1 MALTVRT
8 KKEVVTEFRCTEILR
23 AARVVFAKKGYHAT
37 TVDEIAEV
45 ADVSKGTIYLYFPSK
60 LEVFVATVRQ
70 GMVEL
75 QELTAKRMNTVG
87 TAADK
92 IRAFIRTRLEYGDQ
106 NRDFFRIYYTEFSNM
121 LLQPSPLRQEFQDI
135 YHQQAY
141 LLEGVILDGIKNGEI
156 RDVNAL
162 RAAYLV
168 YEATRSAIAHRIQGW
183 DDCPVEQSEKTLFDL
198 VWRGVTC
205 N

>member
-75 QELTAKRMNTVG
+75 QELTAKRMTAVG
-87 TAADK
+87 TAAGK

-183 DDCPVEQSEKTLFDL
+183 DACPVEQSEETLFDL

>member
-1 MALTVRT
+1 MALTART

-45 ADVSKGTIYLYFPSK
+45 AEVSKGTIYLYFPSK

-70 GMVEL
+70 GMMEL
-75 QELTAKRMNTVG
+75 QVLTAQRMTGVE

-106 NRDFFRIYYTEFSNM
+106 NRDFFRIYFTEFSNM

-183 DDCPVEQSEKTLFDL
+183 DACPVEQSEETLFDL

>member
-1 MALTVRT
+1 
-8 KKEVVTEFRCTEILR
+8 
-23 AARVVFAKKGYHAT
+23 
-37 TVDEIAEV
+37 
-45 ADVSKGTIYLYFPSK
+45 
-60 LEVFVATVRQ
+60 
-70 GMVEL
+70 
-75 QELTAKRMNTVG
+75 
-87 TAADK
+87 
-92 IRAFIRTRLEYGDQ
+92 
-106 NRDFFRIYYTEFSNM
+106 M

-183 DDCPVEQSEKTLFDL
+183 DACPVEQSEETLFDL